1 MIDLLEHIL
10 TDDYVSATELFEARL
25 NVIREKKLYEMKQDI
40 QAEAF
45 GGLTKADI
53 EARRK
58 AGYVKASDVLP
69 DPRDYVPENEPKK
82 KKIAVRRKKKLS
94 ENSIDTPIP
103 PSAHTWIEKRRK
115 EQEAKRE
122 REQPKTSGP
131 KSTKKTPEKS
141 KSVFDVAKHP
151 GLKKKEP
158 KKEIDDYEGKG
169 NAPSM
174 MYVRLKQEIAGHKP
188 SAPGSGVLKVA
199 GKVAGTVKDVGLRFI
214 NNLGE
219 ENT

>member
-103 PSAHTWIEKRRK
+103 STAHKWIEKRRK
-115 EQEAKRE
+115 EQEAKKQKHDGE
-122 REQPKTSGP
+122 REVPKKPKSIFDRPKKNMIKKQPKISTDTEKP
-131 KSTKKTPEKS
+131 KTGVVGRK
-141 KSVFDVAKHP
+141 V
-151 GLKKKEP
+151 
-158 KKEIDDYEGKG
+158 KG
-169 NAPSM
+169 F
-174 MYVRLKQEIAGHKP
+174 
-188 SAPGSGVLKVA
+188 
-199 GKVAGTVKDVGLRFI
+199 VKDYGNFMGRLGSSI
-214 NNLGE
+214 ISGLGE